1 MLVLYEASDI
11 SKTTSFLRVPTY
23 IMPREMVNRGKP
35 ELKPI
40 ERDEKNKDK
49 TYFCVACGNPATQTA
64 FFKVEGATIVERYC
78 DKCAKTVG

>member
-1 MLVLYEASDI
+1 MLLLYEASDI
-11 SKTTSFLRVPTY
+11 CKTTSFLRVPTY
-23 IMPREMVNRGKP
+23 IRGREMVNRGKP

>member
-1 MLVLYEASDI
+1 
-11 SKTTSFLRVPTY
+11 
-23 IMPREMVNRGKP
+23 MVNRGKP

-78 DKCAKTVG
+78 DKCAKTVGSQ

>member
-1 MLVLYEASDI
+1 MPISYEASDI
-11 SKTTSFLRVPTY
+11 CKTTSFLRIPAY
-23 IMPREMVNRGKP
+23 ILQYKMLNRAKP